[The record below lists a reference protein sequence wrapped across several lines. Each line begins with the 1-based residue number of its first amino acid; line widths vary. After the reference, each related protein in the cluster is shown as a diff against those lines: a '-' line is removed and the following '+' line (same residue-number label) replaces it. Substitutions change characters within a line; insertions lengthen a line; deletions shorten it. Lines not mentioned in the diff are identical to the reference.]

1 MKKKI
6 LLFASFTILL
16 FVSGCSDSKKPITN
30 LEDLQDVSIGAMTGS
45 TGEHLALTRFPET
58 TTKSFDD
65 IMDGVAALLSGQIEA
80 VITGYPAALN
90 VCKHNPN
97 LMILKEPVDYENT
110 AIAVRKGEDELLNSV
125 NEIITKL
132 RDNGI
137 LEDMKQRWMKTDLS
151 PYDEAD
157 IKLPKEGKVLR
168 IGTSATREPFCFV
181 DKNQKVTGHDGE
193 LALRI
198 ASELNRPVEFFDMKF
213 SALIPALQSGKV
225 DLIVAG
231 MTATEERAKS
241 VNFTQSYFQNSQVII
256 VKRSDEEGVDD
267 KSIQIKT
274 IEDYKDKKIGVLIGS
289 THDLYAKENLP
300 NAQIFQYKTP
310 PEIILA
316 VKTGKVDAAIY
327 NTESLYEI
335 IRNDSELQIAGDTLF
350 AVPVGMGFNKGNSVL
365 REKFNEFL
373 KEIVNN
379 GIYDDLVKRWITEG
393 KSDSPVINN
402 SKANGILRVGIVS
415 DKGLPFTAVKN
426 NKIVGFD
433 IELAERFSAYLGKEL
448 KFSDMDFGSLIMAAA
463 TDKIDMI
470 SSTLMITEERKKQID
485 FSDPYIKLGASLFI
499 RKEDVKNETIKK
511 MKVLDDIADKTVG
524 VYAGTIHDTFVEEN
538 YPNANIKRFN
548 SPADIILSLKM
559 GKIDVALMD
568 LVSAQLMLRTNP
580 EIGILSEDALTL
592 PVAAGFSK
600 NNPELVNNFNE
611 YLKEIRADGTYDIIY
626 KRWFIDDPEIAV
638 MPKFE
643 SDKNAPRITLAVAVG
658 DLPNSAIVNGEHVG
672 FDIEL
677 IKTFAQ
683 RKGYNLK
690 INTMEF
696 ASLIAALA
704 SGKADIIADGISIT
718 EERKKHVA
726 FCDSYNVFKTAV
738 LVLNKNLETNGNTVK
753 IVEKNEESFL
763 ENSFLKSIAES
774 FHSNIIQENR
784 YLLIIDG
791 LKTTIIISI
800 LATIFGTLLG
810 GLICF
815 MRMSHNQVLLI
826 IARIYISIL
835 RGTPVLVVLMI
846 IFYVVFASVDIDPV
860 FVAVIAFGLNFAAYV
875 SEMFRTGIEGVDRG
889 QTEAGIAIGFTKVKT
904 FIYIVLPQAARRILP
919 VYKGEMISLVKMT
932 SIVGYIAVQ
941 DLTKAS
947 DIIRSRTFD
956 AFFPLIMVAVL
967 YFVIS
972 WLLMFSL
979 GYIERK
985 TNPKFKTSRA

>member
-6 LLFASFTILL
+6 LLFISFAL
-16 FVSGCSDSKKPITN
+16 FISGCNDSKKSITK
-30 LEDLQDVSIGAMTGS
+30 LEDIKGVSIGAMTGS
-45 TGEHLALTRFPET
+45 TGEHLALTRFPEA

-65 IMDGVAALLSGQIEA
+65 IMDGIAALLSGQIEA

-90 VCKHNPN
+90 VCKHNHN

-110 AIAVRKGEDELLNSV
+110 AIAVRKGNEELLDSV
-125 NEIITKL
+125 NELITRL
-132 RDNGI
+132 RENGV
-137 LEDMKQRWMKTDLS
+137 LGDMKGRWMKTDLS
-151 PYDEAD
+151 PYVEAD
-157 IKLPKEGKVLR
+157 IDLPKEGKVLR
-168 IGTSATREPFCFV
+168 IGTSATREPFCFI

-198 ASELNRPVEFFDMKF
+198 AAGLNRPVEFFDMKF

-225 DLIVAG
+225 DLIIAG

-241 VNFTQSYFQNSQVII
+241 VNFTQSYFQNSQVVI
-256 VKRSDEEGVDD
+256 VKRSEEEIEL
-267 KSIQIKT
+267 KSIHAKKKSID
-274 IEDYKDKKIGVLIGS
+274 DYKNKKIGVLIGS

-300 NAQIFQYKTP
+300 DAQILQYKTP

-316 VKTGKVDAAIY
+316 VKTGKVDAAMY

-335 IRNDSELQIAGDTLF
+335 VRNDKELEIAGDTIF
-350 AVPVGMGFNKGNSVL
+350 AVPVGMGFNKNSKEL
-365 REKFNEFL
+365 REQFNKFL
-373 KEIVNN
+373 KEIRKN
-379 GIYDDLVKRWITEG
+379 GIYEDMVKRWIDQG
-393 KSDSPVINN
+393 RSDMPAINN
-402 SKANGILRVGIVS
+402 PKNKGILRVGIVS
-415 DKGLPFTAVKN
+415 NKGLPFTAVKN
-426 NKIVGFD
+426 NKIVGLD
-433 IELAERFSAYLGKEL
+433 IELAERFAAYLGKEL
-448 KFSDMDFGSLIMAAA
+448 KFSDMDFGSLILAAA
-463 TDKIDMI
+463 TNKIDMI

-499 RKEDVKNETIKK
+499 RKNSPDKEQGSK

-524 VYAGTIHDTFVEEN
+524 VHEGTIFDAFVEEN
-538 YPNANIKRFN
+538 YPSAVIKRFN
-548 SPADIILSLKM
+548 TPADIILSLKM
-559 GKIDVALMD
+559 EKIDVVLMD
-568 LVSAQLMLRTNP
+568 LVSAKLMLRTNP

-592 PVAAGFSK
+592 PVAAGFRK
-600 NNPELVNNFNE
+600 DNPELLNSFNQ
-611 YLKEIRADGTYDIIY
+611 YLKTIKDDGTYDTMY
-626 KRWFIDDPEIAV
+626 KRWFIDDPEKAE

-643 SDKNAPRITLAVAVG
+643 FDKNAPLITLAVAVG

-672 FDIEL
+672 FDVEL
-677 IKTFAQ
+677 IKTFAE

-696 ASLIAALA
+696 AALIAALA
-704 SGKADIIADGISIT
+704 SGKADIIADGMSVT

-726 FCDSYNVFKTAV
+726 FCDNYNVFKTAV
-738 LVLNKNLETNGNTVK
+738 LVLNKNLDGATANGINGYET
-753 IVEKNEESFL
+753 EESFL
-763 ENSFLKSIAES
+763 ENSFLKSIADS

-791 LKTTIIISI
+791 LRTTIIISI
-800 LATIFGTLLG
+800 LATLFGTFLG

-815 MRMSHNQVLLI
+815 MRMSRKRLLLI
-826 IARIYISIL
+826 PAKVYISLL

-860 FVAVIAFGLNFAAYV
+860 LVAVIAFGLNFAAYV

-889 QTEAGIAIGFTKVKT
+889 QTEAGIAMGFTKVST
-904 FIYIVLPQAARRILP
+904 FINIILPQAVRRILP
-919 VYKGEMISLVKMT
+919 VYKGEVISLVKMT

-967 YFVIS
+967 YFLIS
-972 WLLMFSL
+972 WLLMVLL

-985 TNPKFKTSRA
+985 ANPKFKTYRA